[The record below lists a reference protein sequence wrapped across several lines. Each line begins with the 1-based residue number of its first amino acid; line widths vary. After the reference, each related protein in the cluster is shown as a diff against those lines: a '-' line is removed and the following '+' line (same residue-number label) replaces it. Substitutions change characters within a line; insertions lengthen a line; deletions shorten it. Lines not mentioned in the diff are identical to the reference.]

1 MHLEDIM
8 LTELSES
15 QEDKYWFFP
24 YKASEVAKVT
34 EIEWSSDY

>member
-15 QEDKYWFFP
+15 QEDKYWFF
-24 YKASEVAKVT
+24 YKASEVAKFT
-34 EIEWSSDY
+34 EIEWNSD